1 MKGAAHTDQ
10 ANGTVTATF
19 RAAKTTMKLS
29 VAQERCGDLKSFLA
43 ECEAAGAELEQA

>member
-1 MKGAAHTDQ
+1 
-10 ANGTVTATF
+10 
-19 RAAKTTMKLS
+19 MKLS